1 MPPVVGRD
9 FGDSNPLQDRS
20 ARATPSRLP
29 RYKATGR
36 SEAFTKQ
43 AREPIP
49 CADRTTMATTEIPAS
64 PPLRLDG
71 HVHFVGDGSSG
82 SGCWLKLDG
91 LLRHLQGRL
100 LLSAAGL
107 PASCLKGGLD
117 SAFESRLGKLLE
129 ASGLDGLV
137 LLAQDE
143 AYKNDGTKIEG
154 FGSFHVPNSHLFE
167 VCRRNPGLYPACS
180 IHPARPDAL
189 EELEIA
195 LQAGCRVL
203 KLLPNCLNVDCS
215 EPRFIPFWKRMAA
228 GGMALLSHTGGEFT
242 LPQTNP
248 DFANPRRLTLPLEQG
263 VTVIAAHAAGRS
275 GLWDP
280 DWTRLLEEMAAAF
293 PGLYCDNSAL
303 CSPNRWR
310 TLPRLLDGPLRDRV
324 VHGSDYP
331 VPSGGFGPW
340 LSGHLSWSNWRASSQ
355 LENPIRRDEYLKTKL
370 GFAPETF
377 TRLDAVTGLSSAWS
391 TPKR

>member
-1 MPPVVGRD
+1 MTAPETTPPR
-9 FGDSNPLQDRS
+9 
-20 ARATPSRLP
+20 
-29 RYKATGR
+29 
-36 SEAFTKQ
+36 
-43 AREPIP
+43 
-49 CADRTTMATTEIPAS
+49 
-64 PPLRLDG
+64 PLRLDG

-91 LLRHLQGRL
+91 LVRKLQGRL

-107 PASCLKGGLD
+107 PGSCLTGGLD
-117 SAFESRLGKLLE
+117 LAFEARVTKLL
-129 ASGLDGLV
+129 ATSHLDGFL

-143 AYKNDGTKIEG
+143 AYRNDGTKIEG
-154 FGSFHVPNSHLFE
+154 FGSFYVPNAHLFE

-180 IHPARPDAL
+180 IHPGRPDAL
-189 EELEIA
+189 DELEFA
-195 LQAGCRVL
+195 LQSGCRVL

-215 EPRFIPFWKRMAA
+215 EQRFIPFWKRMAA

-248 DFANPRRLTLPLEQG
+248 DFANPRRLALPLEQG

-280 DWTRLLEEMAAAF
+280 DWTTQLEAMAAVF
-293 PGLYCDNSAL
+293 PNLYCDNSAL

-310 TLPRLLDGPLRDRV
+310 TLPALLSGPLGDRV

-340 LSGHLSWSNWRASSQ
+340 LGGHLSWSVWQASAR
-355 LENPIRRDEYLKTKL
+355 LDNPIGRDVYLKTAL

-377 TRLDAVTGLSSAWS
+377 TRLDALTGLSAAWS
-391 TPKR
+391 ARKGAPQPVGTPPRTRLS

>member
-1 MPPVVGRD
+1 MNTPE
-9 FGDSNPLQDRS
+9 NPHLH
-20 ARATPSRLP
+20 
-29 RYKATGR
+29 
-36 SEAFTKQ
+36 
-43 AREPIP
+43 
-49 CADRTTMATTEIPAS
+49 
-64 PPLRLDG
+64 PLRLDG
-71 HVHFVGDGSSG
+71 HVHLVGDGSSG

-91 LLRHLQGRL
+91 LVRELQGRL

-107 PASCLKGGLD
+107 PSACLRGGLD
-117 SAFESRLGKLLE
+117 LAFESRVAKLLE
-129 ASGLDGLV
+129 TSSLDGFL

-143 AYKNDGTKIEG
+143 AYRGDGTKIEG
-154 FGSFHVPNSHLFE
+154 FGSFYVPNSHLFG
-167 VCRRNPGLYPACS
+167 VCRRNRGLYPACS

-189 EELEIA
+189 EELETA

-215 EPRFIPFWKRMAA
+215 EPRYIPFWKRMAT
-228 GGMALLSHTGGEFT
+228 GKMALLSHTGGEFT

-248 DFANPRRLTLPLEQG
+248 AFANPRRLTLPLEQG

-280 DWTRLLEEMAAAF
+280 DWTRQLEAMAAVF
-293 PGLYCDNSAL
+293 PNLYCDNSAL

-310 TLPRLLDGPLRDRV
+310 TLPALLSGPLRDRV

-340 LSGHLSWSNWRASSQ
+340 LGGHLSWSEWRASAQ
-355 LENPIRRDEYLKTKL
+355 LENPIRRDVYLKTKL

-377 TRLDAVTGLSSAWS
+377 TRLDALTGLTSAWS
-391 TPKR
+391 ARSRAA